1 MNGVCGQSE
10 DYADV
15 ALFVPFYPKKER
27 ELFSAVEFSLTK
39 IFHSFEEN
47 THYHGWNTTNS
58 LNKSPY
64 FYLPLSRLFLSRFH
78 RSSLQDRAALVFK

>member
-10 DYADV
+10 DYIRDV
-15 ALFVPFYPKKER
+15 ALFLPFYPKKER

-47 THYHGWNTTNS
+47 KHYGI
-58 LNKSPY
+58 
-64 FYLPLSRLFLSRFH
+64 
-78 RSSLQDRAALVFK
+78 LQTL